1 MISQFG
7 LDILKFPLNFFVFLN
22 FIFGIFSL
30 SNIVIQKKFFK
41 LNFINSY
48 LFIFVILGAY
58 ISIVNYILFLNFF
71 LTKFFI
77 YLSFII
83 FFILNLKYFKKYI
96 FFKKKIDLN
105 SKFIIYFIFIYF
117 VISSLPLSDG
127 DSLSYHSAFGAYTLK
142 LKSLNWLHTSHLVHP
157 DFLVSGFTEIFN
169 FIGLALFSENFGSH
183 LNFFSLAAIIYFFYN
198 VKKLDKTKSFIVLT
212 TIASPILLPM
222 IFSQKIF
229 ILPSFILAIILFRI
243 FKEKNFKI
251 LDEILIISSLM
262 IILSFKVSFM
272 FTIFFAI
279 LFLVYKNKKNF
290 FRTSFFIIII
300 AAIFFGPVIF
310 KNIYFHNDLL
320 PPFTGKI
327 LGTNSDY
334 LNLTV
339 EFLKSYD
346 VKLTLTNL
354 FFLPFLFLI
363 PHYGQNGSLF
373 LSLPNIGKIFG
384 LQIYSFLFGNKF
396 FTKKLNLFLILI
408 FLSVLFTGNI
418 STRWFL
424 FLFFLLQISLF
435 FTNIKINNYF
445 KNLIYLQTIIFA
457 VFLTGYLI
465 YSIPSLFLEKYRNNY
480 LIKHSNGY
488 DFIKKVNNI
497 KLKNNLRLNEKILFS
512 HRSHYWTN
520 LNDKD
525 LNYANEWLKI
535 FYFDNYKLKLN
546 KSFHNNL
553 KNENIKIL
561 IIREKKDIKKIID
574 KSFKK
579 KCIINTGKF
588 NANHATRNPFFSGE
602 KSYNW
607 IFFKNFNLL
616 DCLKYL

>member
-525 LNYANEWLKI
+525 LNYCK
-535 FYFDNYKLKLN
+535 
-546 KSFHNNL
+546 
-553 KNENIKIL
+553 
-561 IIREKKDIKKIID
+561 
-574 KSFKK
+574 
-579 KCIINTGKF
+579 
-588 NANHATRNPFFSGE
+588 
-602 KSYNW
+602 
-607 IFFKNFNLL
+607 
-616 DCLKYL
+616 